1 MSMQIVF
8 EQILIIFGY
17 VIVGYVAGKK
27 NLITKEQQR
36 YLSKLVSSLI
46 LPFTVLSA
54 SSMEA
59 SGQDIV
65 NVAIA
70 VALLFSCMAL
80 TSAGCMLYAKIKQVP
95 EKKRA
100 AYTGLCTYPNCTF
113 IGMPLCIA
121 LMGEWGTLYGAAGII
136 AFNLL
141 FFTLQISLFTRK
153 KFHPKIF
160 LTPLNISTLA
170 LILMLIFHLHFPR
183 PLQTVCSNI
192 GGITTPMAL
201 IIVGVMLADGNL
213 LQIVTEKR
221 AYVISLIRN
230 LICPL
235 IMLVVMALLPLNPNL
250 RMAVLIY
257 VACPVANLTSVYA
270 IQHDMEPALCARA
283 TLLST
288 ILFAATIHLSSGLDS
303 LYMAFKHNVNFLTK
317 KPKNWQKDVPNW

>member
-1 MSMQIVF
+1 MLTADKFKRVGYTKEEAERIDRPTISYWQDAWRRLKKNPVAMASLVVLGL
-8 EQILIIFGY
+8 ILIM
-17 VIVGYVAGKK
+17 VIVGPYIRGYDFVSK
-27 NLITKEQQR
+27 NVKEKNQGMSAKYWFGTD
-36 YLSKLVSSLI
+36 YL
-46 LPFTVLSA
+46 
-54 SSMEA
+54 
-59 SGQDIV
+59 GRD
-65 NVAIA
+65 
-70 VALLFSCMAL
+70 LFSRVWMGA
-80 TSAGCMLYAKIKQVP
+80 
-95 EKKRA
+95 RA
-100 AYTGLCTYPNCTF
+100 S
-113 IGMPLCIA
+113 IIIA
-121 LMGEWGTLYGAAGII
+121 LVATALKLIVGTLYGAAGII

-141 FFTLQISLFTRK
+141 FFTLQISLFTRQ

-170 LILMLIFHLHFPR
+170 LILMLIFHVHFPR

-235 IMLVVMALLPLNPNL
+235 IMLVVMALLPLDPNL

-288 ILFAATIHLSSGLDS
+288 ILFAATIPFIIWLGQLV
-303 LYMAFKHNVNFLTK
+303 YGV
-317 KPKNWQKDVPNW
+317 

>member
-141 FFTLQISLFTRK
+141 FFTLQISLFTRQ

-160 LTPLNISTLA
+160 LTPLNISTFV
-170 LILMLIFHLHFPR
+170 LILMLIFHVHFPR
-183 PLQTVCSNI
+183 PIQTVCSNI
-192 GGITTPMAL
+192 GGITTPLAL

-213 LQIVTEKR
+213 LQIVTVWNQLFVR
-221 AYVISLIRN
+221 GQRFCLRFY
-230 LICPL
+230 
-235 IMLVVMALLPLNPNL
+235 LLQQ
-250 RMAVLIY
+250 
-257 VACPVANLTSVYA
+257 S
-270 IQHDMEPALCARA
+270 
-283 TLLST
+283 
-288 ILFAATIHLSSGLDS
+288 HLSSGLDS

>member
-1 MSMQIVF
+1 MLTADKFKRVGYTKEEAERIDRPTISYWQDAWRRLKKNPVAMASLVGL
-8 EQILIIFGY
+8 ILIM
-17 VIVGYVAGKK
+17 VIVGPYIRGYDFVSK
-27 NLITKEQQR
+27 NVKEKNQGMSAKYWFGTD
-36 YLSKLVSSLI
+36 YL
-46 LPFTVLSA
+46 
-54 SSMEA
+54 
-59 SGQDIV
+59 GRD
-65 NVAIA
+65 
-70 VALLFSCMAL
+70 LFSRVWMGA
-80 TSAGCMLYAKIKQVP
+80 
-95 EKKRA
+95 RA
-100 AYTGLCTYPNCTF
+100 S
-113 IGMPLCIA
+113 IIIA
-121 LMGEWGTLYGAAGII
+121 LVATALKLIVGTLYGAAGII

-170 LILMLIFHLHFPR
+170 LIFMLIFHVHFPR

-213 LQIVTEKR
+213 FQIVTEKR

-235 IMLVVMALLPLNPNL
+235 IMLVVMALLPLDPNL

-288 ILFAATIHLSSGLDS
+288 ILFAATIPFIIWLGQLV
-303 LYMAFKHNVNFLTK
+303 YGV
-317 KPKNWQKDVPNW
+317 

>member
-1 MSMQIVF
+1 MLTADKFKRVGYTKEEAERIDRPTISYWQDAWRRLKKNPVAMASLVVLGL
-8 EQILIIFGY
+8 ILIM
-17 VIVGYVAGKK
+17 VIVGPYIRGYDFVSK
-27 NLITKEQQR
+27 NVKEKNQGMSAKYWFGTD
-36 YLSKLVSSLI
+36 YL
-46 LPFTVLSA
+46 
-54 SSMEA
+54 
-59 SGQDIV
+59 GRD
-65 NVAIA
+65 
-70 VALLFSCMAL
+70 LFSRVWMGA
-80 TSAGCMLYAKIKQVP
+80 
-95 EKKRA
+95 RA
-100 AYTGLCTYPNCTF
+100 S
-113 IGMPLCIA
+113 IIIA
-121 LMGEWGTLYGAAGII
+121 LVATALKLIVGTLYGAAGII

-170 LILMLIFHLHFPR
+170 LIFMLIFHVHFPR

-213 LQIVTEKR
+213 FQIVTEKR

-235 IMLVVMALLPLNPNL
+235 IMLVVMALLPLDPNL

-288 ILFAATIHLSSGLDS
+288 ILFAATIPFIIWLGQLV
-303 LYMAFKHNVNFLTK
+303 YGV
-317 KPKNWQKDVPNW
+317 

>member
-1 MSMQIVF
+1 MF

-141 FFTLQISLFTRK
+141 FFTLQISLFTRQ

-160 LTPLNISTLA
+160 LTPLNISTL
-170 LILMLIFHLHFPR
+170 
-183 PLQTVCSNI
+183 
-192 GGITTPMAL
+192 
-201 IIVGVMLADGNL
+201 LADGNL

-235 IMLVVMALLPLNPNL
+235 IMLVVMALLPLDPNL

-288 ILFAATIHLSSGLDS
+288 ILFAATIPFIIWLGQLV
-303 LYMAFKHNVNFLTK
+303 YGV
-317 KPKNWQKDVPNW
+317 

>member
-8 EQILIIFGY
+8 EQILVIFGY
-17 VIVGYVAGKK
+17 VIVGYAAGKL
-27 NLITKEQQR
+27 NLINKEQQR
-36 YLSKLVSSLI
+36 YLSKLISSLI
-46 LPFTVLSA
+46 LPFTILSA

-59 SGQDIV
+59 SGKDLA

-70 VALLFSCMAL
+70 VALLFSCMAA
-80 TSAGCMLYAKIKQVP
+80 TSIGCLIYAKVKNLP
-95 EKKRA
+95 EEKRA

-121 LMGEWGTLYGAAGII
+121 LMGELGTLYGAAGII
-136 AFNLL
+136 SFNLL
-141 FFTLQISLFTRK
+141 FFTLQVSLFTRQK
-153 KFHPKIF
+153 IQPKVF
-160 LTPLNISTLA
+160 LTPLNISTFA
-170 LILMLIFHLHFPR
+170 LILMLAFHVHFPA
-183 PLQTVCSNI
+183 PLQIVCSNI
-192 GGITTPMAL
+192 GGITTPLAL

-213 LQIVTEKR
+213 TQIVTEKR
-221 AYVISLIRN
+221 SYVISLIRN

-235 IMLVVMALLPLNPNL
+235 IMLGVMALLPIDQNL

-288 ILFAATIHLSSGLDS
+288 ILFVGTIPFIIWLGQMV
-303 LYMAFKHNVNFLTK
+303 YGF
-317 KPKNWQKDVPNW
+317 

>member
-8 EQILIIFGY
+8 EQILVIFGY
-17 VIVGYVAGKK
+17 VLVGYIAGKL

-36 YLSKLVSSLI
+36 YLSKLISTLI

-59 SGQDIV
+59 NSADLM

-70 VALLFSCMAL
+70 VVLLFSCMAV
-80 TSAGCMLYAKIKQVP
+80 TSAGCLLYAKIKKLP
-95 EKKRA
+95 DEKKA

-136 AFNLL
+136 SYNLL
-141 FFTLQISLFTRK
+141 FFTLQVSLFTRQ
-153 KFHPKIF
+153 KFHPKVF
-160 LTPLNISTLA
+160 LTPLNISTFA
-170 LILMLIFHLHFPR
+170 LILMLIFHLHFPN
-183 PLQTVCSNI
+183 PVQIVCSNI
-192 GGITTPMAL
+192 GGITTPLAL

-213 LQIVTEKR
+213 LAIVTEKR
-221 AYVISLIRN
+221 SYVISLIRN

-235 IMLVVMALLPLNPNL
+235 VMLFVMALLPLDQNL

-270 IQHDMEPALCARA
+270 IQHDMEPALCART

-288 ILFAATIHLSSGLDS
+288 ILFAGTIP
-303 LYMAFKHNVNFLTK
+303 FLI
-317 KPKNWQKDVPNW
+317 WLGQFVYGF

>member
-17 VIVGYVAGKK
+17 VIAGYVAGKK

-121 LMGEWGTLYGAAGII
+121 LMGEWGTLYGAAGIDFPC
-136 AFNLL
+136 AFSKTASDSLL
-141 FFTLQISLFTRK
+141 KYRRHYNTACADHRRRYACRWKSSSDRDREKSICDLTNQKPDLPAYNVSSDGTSSVRSESKNGSVDLFGVSCSKSDKRICNSARYGTSSLCEGNASVYDFICCNNPIYHLAWTACIWR
-153 KFHPKIF
+153 
-160 LTPLNISTLA
+160 LNT
-170 LILMLIFHLHFPR
+170 MLIF
-183 PLQTVCSNI
+183 
-192 GGITTPMAL
+192 
-201 IIVGVMLADGNL
+201 
-213 LQIVTEKR
+213 
-221 AYVISLIRN
+221 
-230 LICPL
+230 
-235 IMLVVMALLPLNPNL
+235 
-250 RMAVLIY
+250 
-257 VACPVANLTSVYA
+257 
-270 IQHDMEPALCARA
+270 
-283 TLLST
+283 
-288 ILFAATIHLSSGLDS
+288 
-303 LYMAFKHNVNFLTK
+303 
-317 KPKNWQKDVPNW
+317 

>member
-70 VALLFSCMAL
+70 VTLLFSCMAL
-80 TSAGCMLYAKIKQVP
+80 TSAGCMLYAKIKRVP

-136 AFNLL
+136 
-141 FFTLQISLFTRK
+141 SLFTRQ

-170 LILMLIFHLHFPR
+170 LILMLIFHVHFPR

-235 IMLVVMALLPLNPNL
+235 IMLVVMALLPLDPNL

-288 ILFAATIHLSSGLDS
+288 IIFAATIPFIIWLGQLV
-303 LYMAFKHNVNFLTK
+303 YGV
-317 KPKNWQKDVPNW
+317 

>member
-1 MSMQIVF
+1 MLTADKFKRVGYTKEEAERIDRPTISYWQDAWRRLKKNPVAMASLVVLGL
-8 EQILIIFGY
+8 ILIM
-17 VIVGYVAGKK
+17 VIVGPYIRGYDFVSK
-27 NLITKEQQR
+27 NVKEKNQGMSAKYWFGTD
-36 YLSKLVSSLI
+36 YL
-46 LPFTVLSA
+46 
-54 SSMEA
+54 
-59 SGQDIV
+59 GRD
-65 NVAIA
+65 
-70 VALLFSCMAL
+70 LFSGVWMGA
-80 TSAGCMLYAKIKQVP
+80 
-95 EKKRA
+95 RA
-100 AYTGLCTYPNCTF
+100 S
-113 IGMPLCIA
+113 IIIA
-121 LMGEWGTLYGAAGII
+121 LVATALKLIVGTLYGAAGII

-141 FFTLQISLFTRK
+141 FFTLQISLFTRQ

-170 LILMLIFHLHFPR
+170 LILMLIFHVHFPR

-235 IMLVVMALLPLNPNL
+235 IMLVVMALLPLDPNL

-288 ILFAATIHLSSGLDS
+288 ILFAATIPFIIWLGQLV
-303 LYMAFKHNVNFLTK
+303 YGV
-317 KPKNWQKDVPNW
+317 

>member
-17 VIVGYVAGKK
+17 VIIGYVAGKK

-213 LQIVTEKR
+213 L
-221 AYVISLIRN
+221 
-230 LICPL
+230 
-235 IMLVVMALLPLNPNL
+235 
-250 RMAVLIY
+250 
-257 VACPVANLTSVYA
+257 
-270 IQHDMEPALCARA
+270 
-283 TLLST
+283 
-288 ILFAATIHLSSGLDS
+288 
-303 LYMAFKHNVNFLTK
+303 
-317 KPKNWQKDVPNW
+317 

>member
-1 MSMQIVF
+1 MA
-8 EQILIIFGY
+8 E
-17 VIVGYVAGKK
+17 
-27 NLITKEQQR
+27 ITKEQFKVVGKNTKTMESISRPNIGYWQDAWR
-36 YLSKLVSSLI
+36 RLKKNPVAMASLVVLGLI
-46 LPFTVLSA
+46 LIMVIVGPYIRGYDFVSKNVKEKNQGMSA
-54 SSMEA
+54 KYWF
-59 SGQDIV
+59 GTDY
-65 NVAIA
+65 
-70 VALLFSCMAL
+70 LGRDLFSRVWMGA
-80 TSAGCMLYAKIKQVP
+80 
-95 EKKRA
+95 RA
-100 AYTGLCTYPNCTF
+100 S
-113 IGMPLCIA
+113 IIIA
-121 LMGEWGTLYGAAGII
+121 LVATALKLIVGTLYGAAGII

-141 FFTLQISLFTRK
+141 FFTLQISLFTRQN
-153 KFHPKIF
+153 FHPKIF

-170 LILMLIFHLHFPR
+170 LIFMLIFHVHFPR

-235 IMLVVMALLPLNPNL
+235 IMLVVMALLPLDPNL

-288 ILFAATIHLSSGLDS
+288 ILFAATIPLI
-303 LYMAFKHNVNFLTK
+303 
-317 KPKNWQKDVPNW
+317 NWLGQLV

>member
-141 FFTLQISLFTRK
+141 FFTLQISLFTRQ

-160 LTPLNISTLA
+160 LTPLNISTLV
-170 LILMLIFHLHFPR
+170 LIFDVDFSCAFSK
-183 PLQTVCSNI
+183 TAS
-192 GGITTPMAL
+192 
-201 IIVGVMLADGNL
+201 DSL
-213 LQIVTEKR
+213 LQYRRNHNTYGADHRRRYACGWKSSSDCDRKKSVCDLINPKFDLPAYNVSSDGTSSVRSEFKNGSVDLCGVSGSKSDKR
-221 AYVISLIRN
+221 
-230 LICPL
+230 IC
-235 IMLVVMALLPLNPNL
+235 
-250 RMAVLIY
+250 
-257 VACPVANLTSVYA
+257 
-270 IQHDMEPALCARA
+270 
-283 TLLST
+283 
-288 ILFAATIHLSSGLDS
+288 DS
-303 LYMAFKHNVNFLTK
+303 A
-317 KPKNWQKDVPNW
+317 